1 MYVHAEAADFLNT
14 HLKEEALPALSEGLA
29 YYLAQNEGAEKQA
42 EYQRLAKIV
51 QDHPM
56 SLEVRSLA
64 YIFYEKNKGTI
75 FILTLICLS
84 GRNADSKFVVTFL
97 SFGIMPLSAC
107 KKRLSRGSVSPL

>member
-1 MYVHAEAADFLNT
+1 MIYYPLKVNPPSPATPQVYVHAEAADFLDT

-64 YIFYEKNKGTI
+64 YIFYEKK
-75 FILTLICLS
+75 
-84 GRNADSKFVVTFL
+84 
-97 SFGIMPLSAC
+97 
-107 KKRLSRGSVSPL
+107 